1 MSVEKEIPKPYSVSS
16 LTAEL
21 KATLEGRFTRIYV
34 EAEISGWRRYP
45 SGHAYFTMKDTG
57 AQISAVMFANSL
69 ARCKV
74 KDALKDGAKVMVYGN
89 VSVYAPRGNY
99 QLVVLAAK
107 LVGEGDLMQRYLAL
121 KAKLEAEGLFD
132 ASRKRKLPFLPR
144 RIGIVT
150 SEAGAVIHDMCTVLT
165 RRFPA
170 LEIRLC
176 PCLVQGEGASATIIA
191 GLRYF
196 NGLASEQPDDG
207 PSEQVWRADL
217 LIVAR
222 GGGSFEDL
230 FCFND
235 EALVREVA
243 ASKIPTISAV
253 GHETDFTLCDFA
265 ADVRAGTPSIAAE
278 IAVPLLSDLRL
289 QLATRS
295 SQLATALRAR
305 GEFFAQRVDQLS
317 DALAS
322 ALKIAQ
328 SNAERRLE
336 RVRPRLMPAL
346 RLHLQRVESRL
357 ENAAAKL
364 KAYSP
369 YGVLDRGYSL
379 TTAADGS
386 VVREAAKLKAGD
398 VLVTRLA
405 KGVVESAVVRL
416 PAIALAAVITAQPL
430 VNEDVLEPSVR
441 NEVRHALSLAPTNAP
456 PAAVLPAWTNAQ
468 NRTQVAIRLV
478 SAQKA
483 DGRWMDG
490 TNDVTA
496 AAVELLKET
505 LQ

>member
-1 MSVEKEIPKPYSVSS
+1 MPKVWSVST
-16 LTAEL
+16 LTEAIRRR
-21 KATLEGRFTRIYV
+21 LEGDFPVVDV
-34 EAEISGWRRYP
+34 EAEISGWKVYP
-45 SGHAYFTMKDTG
+45 SGHAYFTLKDAL
-57 AQISAVMFANSL
+57 AQISAVMFAGDLNR
-69 ARCKV
+69 AN
-74 KDALKDGAKVMVYGN
+74 AANFGNGAKVKVRG
-89 VSVYAPRGNY
+89 SIGVYAPRGNY

-107 LVGEGDLMQRYLAL
+107 LVGEGDLMQKYLEL
-121 KAKLEAEGLFD
+121 KAKLETEGLFD
-132 ASRKRKLPFLPR
+132 AARKRKLPFLPR

-170 LEIRLC
+170 LEIRLY
-176 PCLVQGEGASATIIA
+176 PCLVQGEGAPATIIA
-191 GLRYF
+191 GIRYF
-196 NGLASEQPDDG
+196 NGLASEQRTNG

-243 ASKIPTISAV
+243 ASTIPTISAV

-278 IAVPLLSDLRL
+278 IAVPLLSELKERL
-289 QLATRS
+289 STLNHELATSLRS
-295 SQLATALRAR
+295 R

-317 DALAS
+317 DALVS
-322 ALKIAQ
+322 VLMITQ

-336 RVRPRLMPAL
+336 RVRPRLLPAL
-346 RLHLQRVESRL
+346 KLHLQRVESRL

-386 VVREAAKLKAGD
+386 VVKDAKKVKSGD
-398 VLVTRLA
+398 VLTTRLA
-405 KGVVESAVVRL
+405 KGTVESVVR
-416 PAIALAAVITAQPL
+416 
-430 VNEDVLEPSVR
+430 
-441 NEVRHALSLAPTNAP
+441 
-456 PAAVLPAWTNAQ
+456 
-468 NRTQVAIRLV
+468 
-478 SAQKA
+478 
-483 DGRWMDG
+483 
-490 TNDVTA
+490 
-496 AAVELLKET
+496 
-505 LQ
+505 

>member
-1 MSVEKEIPKPYSVSS
+1 MAAQKEIPKPYSVSS

-21 KATLEGRFTRIYV
+21 KATLEAKWTRIYV
-34 EAEISGWRRYP
+34 EAEISGWRLYP
-45 SGHAYFTMKDTG
+45 SGHAYFTLKDSG
-57 AQISAVMFANSL
+57 AQISAVMFASSL
-69 ARCKV
+69 SRCKV
-74 KDALKDGAKVMVYGN
+74 KDALKDGAKVLVYGN

-99 QLVVLAAK
+99 QLMVLAAK
-107 LVGEGDLMQRYLAL
+107 LVGEGDLMQKYLEL
-121 KAKLEAEGLFD
+121 KAKLEKEGLFD
-132 ASRKRKLPFLPR
+132 AARKRPLPYLPR

-170 LEIRLC
+170 LEIRLF
-176 PCLVQGEGASATIIA
+176 PCLVQGAEAPRTIIE
-191 GLRYF
+191 GIRHF
-196 NGLASEQPDDG
+196 NDNP
-207 PSEQVWRADL
+207 WADL

-235 EALVREVA
+235 EALVREIA

-265 ADVRAGTPSIAAE
+265 ADKRAGTPSIAAE
-278 IAVPLLSDLRL
+278 IAVPVLSDLN
-289 QLATRS
+289 
-295 SQLATALRAR
+295 SQLLTLNSQLSTALRAK

-322 ALKIAQ
+322 ALTIAQ

-336 RVRPRLMPAL
+336 RLRPRLLPAL
-346 RLHLQRVESRL
+346 KLHLQRVESRL

-386 VVREAAKLKAGD
+386 VVKDAKKLKAGD
-398 VLVTRLA
+398 VLRTRLA
-405 KGVVESAVVRL
+405 KGEVESVVR
-416 PAIALAAVITAQPL
+416 
-430 VNEDVLEPSVR
+430 
-441 NEVRHALSLAPTNAP
+441 
-456 PAAVLPAWTNAQ
+456 
-468 NRTQVAIRLV
+468 
-478 SAQKA
+478 
-483 DGRWMDG
+483 
-490 TNDVTA
+490 
-496 AAVELLKET
+496 
-505 LQ
+505 